1 MRVFDDIADCIE
13 IFDAYRNQI
22 CDSPNSLWFSVL
34 DAIHFVRVGVIA
46 YIILKGVVPITNIYC
61 VWILKNYGVF
71 ILMLIFIFSTFE
83 EVNSGNIYYFV
94 RKQLYTS
101 SSYGP
106 ELGPWV
112 RLFFHV
118 LKFVVVTHSMQV
130 YFGLFKVI
138 IS

>member
-71 ILMLIFIFSTFE
+71 ILMLIGHLI
-83 EVNSGNIYYFV
+83 
-94 RKQLYTS
+94 
-101 SSYGP
+101 
-106 ELGPWV
+106 
-112 RLFFHV
+112 
-118 LKFVVVTHSMQV
+118 M
-130 YFGLFKVI
+130 
-138 IS
+138 